1 MKKNF
6 FLTKV
11 YLLLSVFLLA
21 SCNVS
26 DYPKD
31 KTLIDTVLNEAIAAP
46 AEFVLSKPAIDTFSK
61 REDKN
66 PSVSNPWNL
75 SDGEIITH
83 YRGEYGVGE
92 PCKVSYAKDT
102 IYCDSDMPEYYKEY
116 LQSYH
121 SEIQDFASENRDFAL
136 IYIDSDTIPELIL
149 EGDWVNGQLI
159 LSKQKDS
166 IVSLQTWR
174 EGFSYIERTGLCGF
188 AFGHKGTFWDQYY
201 KLENGDFRNFIDFIG
216 LDYGYSDESKEGLAK
231 GRLLYNGN
239 RIDCN
244 KLNTILQ
251 KEYYDKG
258 DVITTNII
266 KFKANNHATD

>member
-11 YLLLSVFLLA
+11 YLLLSAFLLA
-21 SCNVS
+21 NCNVS
-26 DYPKD
+26 DSPKD
-31 KTLIDTVLNEAIAAP
+31 KTLIDTVLNEAIVVP
-46 AEFVLSKPAIDTFSK
+46 AESVFSK
-61 REDKN
+61 TVVDTLPKTDVENSSISD
-66 PSVSNPWNL
+66 PWNL

-83 YRGEYGVGE
+83 YSDYGVGE

-102 IYCDSDMPEYYKEY
+102 IHCDSDMPKYYKEY
-116 LQSYH
+116 LQSQNDYH
-121 SEIQDFASENRDFAL
+121 SENQDYAL

-149 EGDWVNGQLI
+149 EGDWVDGHLI

-166 IVSLQTWR
+166 IVSLKTWR
-174 EGFSYIERTGLCGF
+174 LGFSYIERTGLCGF
-188 AFGHKGTFWDQYY
+188 AFGHKGTFWNQYY

-216 LDYGYSDESKEGLAK
+216 LDYGYFDESKEGLAK

-266 KFKANNHATD
+266 KFKANNQATD

>member
-1 MKKNF
+1 MKINF
-6 FLTKV
+6 SPTKI
-11 YLLLSVFLLA
+11 YLSFIFLLA

-26 DYPKD
+26 DSTKD
-31 KTLIDTVLNEAIAAP
+31 KTLIDTVLNEAIVVP
-46 AEFVLSKPAIDTFSK
+46 AESVFSK
-61 REDKN
+61 TVVDTLPKTDVENSSISD
-66 PSVSNPWNL
+66 PWNL
-75 SDGEIITH
+75 SDGEIVTH
-83 YRGEYGVGE
+83 YSDYGVGE

-102 IYCDSDMPEYYKEY
+102 IHCDSDMPEYYKEY

-121 SEIQDFASENRDFAL
+121 AEIQDFASENRDFAL

-188 AFGHKGTFWDQYY
+188 AFGHKGTFWNQYY

-216 LDYGYSDESKEGLAK
+216 LDYGYFDESKEGLAK

-266 KFKANNHATD
+266 KFKANNQATD

>member
-1 MKKNF
+1 MKINF
-6 FLTKV
+6 SPTKI
-11 YLLLSVFLLA
+11 YLPFVFLLA
-21 SCNVS
+21 SCNGS
-26 DYPKD
+26 DSPKD
-31 KTLIDTVLNEAIAAP
+31 KTLIDTVINEAIVAP
-46 AEFVLSKPAIDTFSK
+46 AESVFSKTTVDTFSK

-66 PSVSNPWNL
+66 PSVTNPWDL
-75 SDGEIITH
+75 SDGEIITD
-83 YRGEYGVGE
+83 YGDYGVGE
-92 PCKVSYAKDT
+92 RCKVSYAKDT

-121 SEIQDFASENRDFAL
+121 AEIQDFASENRDFAL

-188 AFGHKGTFWDQYY
+188 AYGRQGSFWNQYF
-201 KLENGDFRNFIDFIG
+201 KLENGGFRNFIDFIG
-216 LDYGYSDESKEGLAK
+216 EDYGYFDESKEGLAK
-231 GRLLYNGN
+231 GRLLYNGK

-244 KLNTILQ
+244 KLNEILQ
-251 KEYYDKG
+251 KEYFDKG
-258 DVITTNII
+258 NVITTNII
-266 KFKANNHATD
+266 KFKKSNQPAH